1 MAEVSFIIDRKLYE
15 KKRAIFKTWAN
26 LVINSKK
33 ADLHFL
39 GKMFVKMKDICS
51 AELYFYIDLG

>member
-1 MAEVSFIIDRKLYE
+1 MDKKLYE
-15 KKRAIFKTWAN
+15 RKWAIFKMWAS

-39 GKMFVKMKDICS
+39 GKIFVKMKDICS
-51 AELYFYIDLG
+51 AELYF